1 MQHSINKTLQVRV
14 YCLLL
19 WLLIA
24 PQLVAQEYLV
34 QTTHYGIEDG
44 LSHRDVQCVYQ
55 DRQNLIWLGT
65 KYGLNRFDGL
75 NFKWYTKET
84 AGLQSN
90 IITKIAEDVKG
101 RMWLISTE
109 HRSYGE
115 IGSIDI
121 FDPVTEKVESFEKS
135 FGGEAPFEPN
145 DLLGICQNTAGR
157 LVMLTK
163 YKELIIYDGKFKTI
177 PICEE
182 TPIIGQVIRCSPTG
196 LIWLIIN
203 VAYTGKGQPGGT
215 TTLLA
220 YDQNGTQV
228 RRFEHKDYD
237 FSTILDFD
245 EQGNCHYLI
254 AQSGKENQ
262 FYHITPDGRQLKD
275 SATKQLFANNGLN
288 TRSWNYLFNVRKHR
302 NVWWMSAGENEQG
315 IAFIGFPADSTGR
328 LVSGN
333 SFDNI
338 TYVNDIFH
346 DRSGRLWLGTQFG
359 LHLILLKPNNFS
371 KLLYN
376 ESNER
381 IATRNIVQD
390 DAGNIWVVQDNK
402 FNLWKIDH
410 DTGKA
415 ALVNQSDNHQ
425 DKLPI
430 GNYFVALFKDRKG
443 FLYYQSENYLIKF
456 NPATLDY
463 EKVELTGRNDKW
475 MFYRVWAFYEDD
487 FGKIWFSLDNG
498 EIGYWDGSK
507 TVWFPPL
514 EKLNGSV
521 SFAYQFFKD
530 QNGQTWL
537 TTDGGLYILDIQ
549 TGKILSR
556 YWSGGKNEYYF
567 PFDNLLNVY
576 EDPDGSFWIG
586 TNGSGLVHWNKGK
599 PLNRQNN
606 AELLLNAYRPSSGLY
621 EQFTSIHGLSNNVIY
636 AVYPDK
642 FDNLWL
648 PSDYG
653 LMRFNK
659 NSTRTQTY
667 LTADGISHNEFNRVS
682 HDQAADGTLY
692 FGGLNGITVF
702 HPNTFSDT
710 QSEENLPLV
719 ITDYQQFT
727 EGGNVSKDKIEAL
740 LQNKAIT
747 LLPRDRFFKLEFM
760 LLNYADAGKNRY
772 AYKIDDID
780 RDWHYQKENVVNF
793 SSLPYGKHQLQIKG
807 QTPGGQWSAN
817 TLTLQVEVVK
827 PIYLRVW
834 FLLLSVCV
842 LVAGSYLY
850 YHRRTV
856 LLRQRK
862 DELEHIVEER
872 THQILMDKITI
883 EQQAEELKM
892 LERQKSRFFANVS
905 HELRTPLSLII
916 GPIASLLKRDNY
928 AQQDRQLLKY
938 VYRNGRQLLKLVNEI
953 LDLSKLEMGYLE
965 VKETGINFQQFV
977 QSLLS
982 QFDSSGNNKAID
994 VGLVFHAD
1002 PQLNIM
1008 ADIGML
1014 EKVVFNF
1021 LSNAMKFTPKGGHVQ
1036 LTVEDMGG
1044 DLMVKVTDT
1053 GTGIH
1058 PDDLP
1063 FIFDRFYQSKLHNA
1077 PTQGG
1082 SGIGLSLCKEL
1093 AQLMG
1098 GTVWV
1103 ESEWGRG
1110 STFYFQFPKKI
1121 APPDIVAAILPI
1133 DNIDLVSIETGNN
1146 GSSLPHNSNKT
1157 ASASKPVLL
1166 VVEDNHDLRNYLN
1179 ILMAGKY
1186 EVINAENGKEAWEL
1200 LLSGTPPNL
1209 ILSDIMMPVMDGFQ
1223 LLEKV
1228 KSHDNFRHIPVI
1240 MLTAREGLGVKLKAL
1255 RIGVDDY
1262 LTKPFE
1268 EEELIA
1274 RIDNLLA
1281 NYFARMETFHSNIT
1295 NVDETPDSEQPVMGS
1310 ADALWLEEVEKV
1322 FTQYLTEPQF
1332 DMDWAADKLNMSQR
1346 QLHRRIKQLTGL
1358 APHQYLREMRL
1369 QIAKDLLYQGKYATI
1384 KEVGY
1389 AVGYSDIKY
1398 FSSQFFERF
1407 GSHPSAYQHNSIAN

>member
-1 MQHSINKTLQVRV
+1 MQHSVNKTLQVRV

-24 PQLVAQEYLV
+24 PRVVGQEYLV

-75 NFKWYTKET
+75 HFKWYTKET

-90 IITKIAEDVKG
+90 IITKIAKDAKG
-101 RMWLISTE
+101 RMWLISSE
-109 HRSYGE
+109 HRFYGE
-115 IGSIDI
+115 IGSIDV
-121 FDPVTEKVESFEKS
+121 FDPVTEKVETFEKS
-135 FGGEAPFEPN
+135 FGGEAPFKPN
-145 DLLGICQNTAGR
+145 DLLSICQNTAGR
-157 LVMLTK
+157 LVLLTK
-163 YKELIIYDGKFKTI
+163 YNELIIYDGKFKII
-177 PICEE
+177 PLCEE
-182 TPIIGQVIRCSPTG
+182 LPNMGKVIHCSPTG

-203 VAYTGKGQPGGT
+203 RPYTGEGQPGGT

-220 YDQNGTQV
+220 YDQNGTEV
-228 RRFEHKDYD
+228 RRFEHTDYD
-237 FSTILDFD
+237 FSTFLDFD
-245 EQGNCHYLI
+245 EQGNVKYLT
-254 AQSGKENQ
+254 AQKRKENQ
-262 FYHITPDGRQLKD
+262 FYHITPEGKQLKD
-275 SATKQLFANNGLN
+275 TATKQLFARNGLN
-288 TRSWNYLFNVRKHR
+288 TRAWNYFFNVEKHH
-302 NVWWMSAGENEQG
+302 NFWWVSRGEDKESS
-315 IAFIGFPADSTGR
+315 AFIGFPADSTGR

-338 TYVNDIFH
+338 SYVNDIFY
-346 DRSGRLWLGTQFG
+346 DRSGKLWVCTQFG
-359 LHLILLKPNNFS
+359 LHLILLKPNYFS

-376 ESNER
+376 ENEER
-381 IATRNIVQD
+381 IATRNIVMD
-390 DAGNIWVVQDNK
+390 DAGNIWVVQDNR

-410 DTGKA
+410 HNAKA
-415 ALVNQSDNHQ
+415 ALVNVSERIQ
-425 DKLPI
+425 DKLPFR
-430 GNYFVALFKDRKG
+430 NFYVALFKDSRG

-498 EIGYWDGSK
+498 EIGYWDGQK

-514 EKLNGSV
+514 DKLKGSV
-521 SFAYQFFKD
+521 TFAYQFLKD
-530 QNGQTWL
+530 QKGNVWL
-537 TTDGGLYILDIQ
+537 TTDGGLFVLDIQ

-556 YWSGGKNEYYF
+556 YWSGGKNEYYL
-567 PFDNLLNVY
+567 PFDRLLHVY

-599 PLNRQNN
+599 PISRHSSNDQ
-606 AELLLNAYRPSSGLY
+606 ELNAYHPQSGLY
-621 EQFTSIHGLSNNVIY
+621 EQFTSVHGLSNNVIY
-636 AVYPDK
+636 AVYPDQ

-648 PSDYG
+648 TSDNG

-682 HDQAADGTLY
+682 HFQAADGTLY

-719 ITDYQQFT
+719 ITDYQQFS

-740 LQNKAIT
+740 LQNKVIT

-780 RDWHYQKENVVNF
+780 HDWHYQKENVVNF
-793 SSLPYGKHQLQIKG
+793 SSLPYGKHELQIKG

-817 TLTLQVEVVK
+817 TLTLQVKVVK

-842 LVAGSYLY
+842 LVAGTYLY
-850 YHRRTV
+850 YRRRTV

-892 LERQKSRFFANVS
+892 FERQKSRFFANVS

-916 GPIASLLKRDNY
+916 GPIASLLKREHW
-928 AQQDRQLLKY
+928 AQQDQQLLKY
-938 VYRNGRQLLKLVNEI
+938 VYRNGKQLLKLVNEI

-965 VKETGINFQQFV
+965 VKQTGINFHQFI
-977 QSLLS
+977 QSLVA
-982 QFDSSGNNKAID
+982 QFGTTGNSKTID
-994 VGLVFHAD
+994 VGLEYRAD
-1002 PQLNIM
+1002 PQLNILV
-1008 ADIGML
+1008 DIGML
-1014 EKVVFNF
+1014 EKIILNF
-1021 LSNAMKFTPKGGHVQ
+1021 MSNAMKFTPQGGNVRIK
-1036 LTVEDMGG
+1036 VEDMGEA
-1044 DLMVKVTDT
+1044 LMLKVTDS
-1053 GTGIH
+1053 GSGIH

-1103 ESEWGRG
+1103 ESEMEKG
-1110 STFYFQFPKKI
+1110 SSFYFQFPKKI
-1121 APPDIVAAILPI
+1121 APPDVVVAMLPVDI
-1133 DNIDLVSIETGNN
+1133 MDIAASDMSNN
-1146 GSSLPHNSNKT
+1146 GNTIDQVFPKPEKAN
-1157 ASASKPVLL
+1157 KPVVL

-1179 ILMAGKY
+1179 ILMADKY
-1186 EVINAENGKEAWEL
+1186 EVINAENGEEALHL
-1200 LLSGTPPNL
+1200 LQSGVLPNL

-1228 KSHDNFRHIPVI
+1228 KSLDQFRHIPVI
-1240 MLTAREGLGVKLKAL
+1240 MLTAREGLNTKLKAL

-1281 NYFARMETFHSNIT
+1281 NYFERMESFHSNIT
-1295 NVDETPDSEQPVMGS
+1295 NVDETTDTKQPVMGG
-1310 ADALWLEEVEKV
+1310 ADTLWLEEVEKV

-1332 DMDWAADKLNMSQR
+1332 DMDWAANKLNMSLR
-1346 QLHRRIKQLTGL
+1346 QFRRRIKQLTGL
-1358 APHQYLREMRL
+1358 APQHYLREMRL
-1369 QIAKDLLYQGKYATI
+1369 QIAKDFLYQGSYATI

-1398 FSSQFFERF
+1398 FSAQFKERF
-1407 GSHPSAYQHNSIAN
+1407 GVHPSAYQQNSIAN